1 MHDMQQY
8 DETTKQKGKRGLG
21 VTLGM
26 LQTPP
31 LEGIAPRDSQEE
43 EKKDGY
49 SERS

>member
-1 MHDMQQY
+1 MHDAKMMH
-8 DETTKQKGKRGLG
+8 KHGKAKKGSS
-21 VTLGM
+21 LGM

-31 LEGIAPRDSQEE
+31 LEGIAPRDSQDE

>member
-1 MHDMQQY
+1 MHEMQH
-8 DETTKQKGKRGLG
+8 DDNNKRRKTQKARV